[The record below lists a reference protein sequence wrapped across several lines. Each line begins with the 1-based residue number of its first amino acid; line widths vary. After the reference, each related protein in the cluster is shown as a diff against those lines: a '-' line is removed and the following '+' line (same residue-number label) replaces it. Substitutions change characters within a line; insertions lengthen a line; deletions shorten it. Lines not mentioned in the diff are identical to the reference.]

1 MTEKVTCAE
10 CSKAISRSDA
20 VAGVS
25 AGGWI
30 CRTCFSERAQIEE
43 DVVRRIK
50 RRGLVLAAF
59 GFVLFLLG
67 VVLVVGVT
75 IWLPSVPMPV
85 DTSYNSRDVVQG
97 SIELYVMVTGVA
109 VAGLAMA
116 LTGVMKA
123 RRRSKYEGIVPG
135 A

>member
-1 MTEKVTCAE
+1 MAETVTCAE

-30 CRTCFSERAQIEE
+30 CLTCFSERAQIEE
-43 DVVRRIK
+43 DVVRRVK
-50 RRGLVLAAF
+50 RRGLVLAVV
-59 GFVLFLLG
+59 GFALFLLG
-67 VVLVVGVT
+67 VVLVVAT
-75 IWLPSVPMPV
+75 TLPIAAG
-85 DTSYNSRDVVQG
+85 TWSRAPSSG
-97 SIELYVMVTGVA
+97 YVMVTGVA

-123 RRRSKYEGIVPG
+123 RRKSKYEGIVPG